1 VGRVTAA
8 VERRERQLRRRA
20 LDNAMLREYHRRYR
34 EGLWR
39 YMLGG
44 SVATMITAPVVYSL
58 LLPFVVLDGWVSA
71 FEAICF
77 RAWRIRRV
85 KRRDY
90 IAIDRHRLSYLNGL
104 EKANCMYCSYVN
116 GLLAYVREVAARTE
130 EHWCPIRHARRVRGA
145 HSHYAGF
152 AAYGDAAGYR
162 TAIPSLRA
170 RARR

>member
-1 VGRVTAA
+1 MGRVTAA

-85 KRRDY
+85 KRPITLPSTG
-90 IAIDRHRLSYLNGL
+90 IACRI
-104 EKANCMYCSYVN
+104 
-116 GLLAYVREVAARTE
+116 
-130 EHWCPIRHARRVRGA
+130 
-145 HSHYAGF
+145 
-152 AAYGDAAGYR
+152 
-162 TAIPSLRA
+162 
-170 RARR
+170 